1 MILFIVETLDSEE
14 DKKFILEVYN
24 KYAPMMRARAYSFTK
39 DYETSA
45 DLAHECIIKLIP
57 HTDKLRTFN
66 DSQLRAYIAI
76 AIDHISINYTK
87 HSSRTCLLSDDEECF
102 FENIADPDDVENAVE
117 TKFSYDELRKN
128 FQLLPERDK
137 TLIVLKYDLELSDR
151 DIAPLIGIKENS
163 VRMTVNRSVR
173 RLGQKMK
180 GAKTK

>member
-14 DKKFILEVYN
+14 DKKFILDVYN
-24 KYAPMMRARAYSFTK
+24 KYAPMMRARAYSFTE

-57 HTDKLRTFN
+57 QTDKLRTFN
-66 DSQLRAYIAI
+66 DSQLRSYIAI

-102 FENIADPDDVENAVE
+102 FDNVESSDNVENAVE
-117 TKFSYDELRKN
+117 TKFSYDELREN
-128 FQLLPERDK
+128 FQLLPDRDK
-137 TLIVLKYDLELSDR
+137 TLIVLKYDLEFSDR
-151 DIAPLIGIKENS
+151 DIAPIIGINENS

-173 RLGQKMK
+173 RLGRMMK
-180 GAKTK
+180 GARIK